1 MSRVTI
7 SIALGAAALGV
18 ALSASRP
25 AQATLALTPAGVSD
39 GFVLTTFVSG
49 YNFGG
54 GVNLWPIGRGRS
66 AEWQHRERQLR

>member
-7 SIALGAAALGV
+7 SVALGAAALGAV
-18 ALSASRP
+18 LSASRP
-25 AQATLALTPAGVSD
+25 AEATLALTPAGVSD

-54 GVNLWPIGRGRS
+54 GVNYGPLAPDPRV
-66 AEWQHRERQLR
+66 AV